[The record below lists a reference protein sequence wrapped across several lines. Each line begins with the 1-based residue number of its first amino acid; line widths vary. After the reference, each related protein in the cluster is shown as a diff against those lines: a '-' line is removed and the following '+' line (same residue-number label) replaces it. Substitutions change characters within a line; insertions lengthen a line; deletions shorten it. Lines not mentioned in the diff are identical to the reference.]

1 MPTSTYFPTL
11 HGGTAGEQGLIQDL
25 VDEQIKLFGSDV
37 KYIPRIMVQDSVMN
51 DVTLSRFTT
60 IYTVE
65 MLLQNVEGFG
75 GVGAELATKFGL
87 RVTDEATFIV
97 SVNRW
102 SEVDAANPAL
112 PDRPNEGDIIHYPL
126 TGDNYEIKFVEK
138 EMPFF
143 QLGKVYFYTITTE
156 IMERGNT
163 VFDTGDAA
171 VDQLEREAYTFPITL
186 INVTGTFAEGEDF
199 TSSGGGT
206 GTVVSFDSATGK
218 LIVVYPTGGFQEGE
232 TVTGPNGTGEIQTF
246 TTIQVESVQYDDNA
260 TIEFKADD
268 VIDFSERNPFGEI
281 GNKTGSF

>member
-1 MPTSTYFPTL
+1 MPTSTYFPAL

-51 DVTLSRFTT
+51 DVTLSKFTT

-102 SEVDAANPAL
+102 TEVDAANPAL

-156 IMERGNT
+156 LMERGNT

-186 INVTGTFAEGEDF
+186 INVTGTFSEGEDF

-206 GTVVSFDSATGK
+206 GTVVSFDAATGK
-218 LIVVYPTGGFQEGE
+218 LVVVYPTGGFQEGE
-232 TVTGPNGTGEIQTF
+232 TITGPNGTGEIQSF
-246 TTIQVESVQYDDNA
+246 TTITVESVQYDDNA
-260 TIEFKADD
+260 VIEFKADD
-268 VIDFSERNPFGEI
+268 VLDFSERNPFGEI

>member
-11 HGGTAGEQGLIQDL
+11 HGGTTGEQGLIQDL

-51 DVTLSRFTT
+51 DVTLSKFTT

-102 SEVDAANPAL
+102 SEVDTANPAL

-156 IMERGNT
+156 LMERGNT

-206 GTVVSFDSATGK
+206 GTVVSFDAATGK
-218 LIVVYPTGGFQEGE
+218 LVVVYPTGGFQEGE
-232 TVTGPNGTGEIQTF
+232 TVTGPNGTGEIQSF

-260 TIEFKADD
+260 VIEFKADD

>member
-1 MPTSTYFPTL
+1 MPTSTYFPAL

-51 DVTLSRFTT
+51 DVTLSKFTT

-102 SEVDAANPAL
+102 TEVDAANPAL

-156 IMERGNT
+156 LMERGNT

-186 INVTGTFAEGEDF
+186 INVTGTFSEGEDF

-206 GTVVSFDSATGK
+206 GTVVSFDAATGK
-218 LIVVYPTGGFQEGE
+218 LVVVYPTGGFQEGE
-232 TVTGPNGTGEIQTF
+232 TLTGPNGTGEIQSF

-260 TIEFKADD
+260 VIEFKADD

>member
-1 MPTSTYFPTL
+1 MPTSTYFPAL

-37 KYIPRIMVQDSVMN
+37 KYIPRIMVQDQVMN
-51 DVTLSRFTT
+51 DVTLSKFTT

-87 RVTDEATFIV
+87 RITDEATFIV

-102 SEVDAANPAL
+102 EEVDAANPAL

-163 VFDTGDAA
+163 IFDTGDAA

-186 INVTGTFAEGEDF
+186 TNVTGTFAEGEDF

-206 GTVVSFDSATGK
+206 GTVVSFDAATGK
-218 LIVVYPTGGFQEGE
+218 LVVVYPTGGFQEGE
-232 TVTGPNGTGEIQTF
+232 TVTGPNGTGEIQSF

-260 TIEFKADD
+260 VIEFKADD
-268 VIDFSERNPFGEI
+268 VLDFSERNPFGEI

>member
-1 MPTSTYFPTL
+1 MPTSTYFPAL

-51 DVTLSRFTT
+51 DVTLSKFTT

-102 SEVDAANPAL
+102 TEVDAANPAL

-156 IMERGNT
+156 LMERGNT

-186 INVTGTFAEGEDF
+186 VNVTGTFSEGEDF

-206 GTVVSFDSATGK
+206 GTVVSFDAATGK
-218 LIVVYPTGGFQEGE
+218 LVVVYPTGGFQEGE
-232 TVTGPNGTGEIQTF
+232 TVTGPNGTGEIQSF

-260 TIEFKADD
+260 VIEFKADD
-268 VIDFSERNPFGEI
+268 VLDFSERNPFGEI

>member
-1 MPTSTYFPTL
+1 MPTSTYFPAL

-51 DVTLSRFTT
+51 DVTLSKFTT

-102 SEVDAANPAL
+102 SEVDTANPAL

-143 QLGKVYFYTITTE
+143 QLGKVYFYSITTE

-206 GTVVSFDSATGK
+206 GTVVSFDAATGK
-218 LIVVYPTGGFQEGE
+218 LVVVYPTGGFQEGE
-232 TVTGPNGTGEIQTF
+232 TVTGPNGTGEIQSF

-260 TIEFKADD
+260 IIEFKADD

>member
-1 MPTSTYFPTL
+1 MPTSTYFPAL

-51 DVTLSRFTT
+51 DVTLSKFTT
-60 IYTVE
+60 VYTVE

-102 SEVDAANPAL
+102 TEVDAANPAL

-156 IMERGNT
+156 LMERGNT

-186 INVTGTFAEGEDF
+186 INVTGTFSEGEDF

-206 GTVVSFDSATGK
+206 GTVVSFDAATGK
-218 LIVVYPTGGFQEGE
+218 LVVVYPTGGFQEGE
-232 TVTGPNGTGEIQTF
+232 TVTGPNGTGEIQSF

-260 TIEFKADD
+260 VIEFKADD

>member
-1 MPTSTYFPTL
+1 MPTSTYFPAL

-51 DVTLSRFTT
+51 DVTLSKFTT

-102 SEVDAANPAL
+102 TEVDAANPAL

-156 IMERGNT
+156 LMERGNT

-186 INVTGTFAEGEDF
+186 VNVTGTFSEGEDF

-206 GTVVSFDSATGK
+206 GTVVSFDAATGK
-218 LIVVYPTGGFQEGE
+218 LVVVYPTGGFQEGE
-232 TVTGPNGTGEIQTF
+232 TVTGPNGTGEIQSF

-260 TIEFKADD
+260 VIEFKADD

>member
-1 MPTSTYFPTL
+1 MPTSTYFPAL

-156 IMERGNT
+156 LMERGNT

-206 GTVVSFDSATGK
+206 GTVVSFDAATGK
-218 LIVVYPTGGFQEGE
+218 LVVVYPTGGFQEGE
-232 TVTGPNGTGEIQTF
+232 TVTGPNGTGEIQSF

-260 TIEFKADD
+260 IIEFKADD

>member
-1 MPTSTYFPTL
+1 MPTSTYFPSL
-11 HGGTAGEQGLIQDL
+11 HGGTTGEQGLIQDL

-156 IMERGNT
+156 LMERGNT

-206 GTVVSFDSATGK
+206 GTVVSFDAATGK
-218 LIVVYPTGGFQEGE
+218 LVVVYPTGGFQEGE
-232 TVTGPNGTGEIQTF
+232 TVTGPNGTGEIQSF

-260 TIEFKADD
+260 IIEFKADD

>member
-1 MPTSTYFPTL
+1 MPTSTYFPAL
-11 HGGTAGEQGLIQDL
+11 HGGTTGEQGLIQDL

-51 DVTLSRFTT
+51 DVTLSKFTT

-87 RVTDEATFIV
+87 RGTDEATFIV

-102 SEVDAANPAL
+102 TEVDAANPAL

-156 IMERGNT
+156 LMERGNT

-186 INVTGTFAEGEDF
+186 INVTGTFSEGEDF

-206 GTVVSFDSATGK
+206 GTVVSFDAATGK
-218 LIVVYPTGGFQEGE
+218 LVVVYPTGGFQEGE
-232 TVTGPNGTGEIQTF
+232 TVTGPNGTGEIQSF

-260 TIEFKADD
+260 VIEFKADD

>member
-1 MPTSTYFPTL
+1 MPTSTYFPAL

-51 DVTLSRFTT
+51 DVTLSKFTT

-102 SEVDAANPAL
+102 TEVDAANPAL

-156 IMERGNT
+156 LMERGNT

-186 INVTGTFAEGEDF
+186 INVTGTFSEGEDF

-206 GTVVSFDSATGK
+206 GTVVSFDAATGK
-218 LIVVYPTGGFQEGE
+218 LVVVYPTGGFQEGE
-232 TVTGPNGTGEIQTF
+232 TVTGPNGTGEIQSF

-260 TIEFKADD
+260 VIEFKADD
-268 VIDFSERNPFGEI
+268 VHDFSERNPFGEI

>member
-1 MPTSTYFPTL
+1 MPTSTYFPAL

-51 DVTLSRFTT
+51 DVTLSKFTT

-102 SEVDAANPAL
+102 SEVDTANPAL
-112 PDRPNEGDIIHYPL
+112 PDRPSEGDIIHYPL

-186 INVTGTFAEGEDF
+186 TNITGTFAEGEDF
-199 TSSGGGT
+199 TSSGGGA
-206 GTVVSFDSATGK
+206 GTVVSFDAATGK
-218 LIVVYPTGGFQEGE
+218 LVVVYPTGGFQEGE
-232 TVTGPNGTGEIQTF
+232 TVTGPNGTGEIQSF
-246 TTIQVESVQYDDNA
+246 TTITVESVQYDDNA
-260 TIEFKADD
+260 VIEFKADD
-268 VIDFSERNPFGEI
+268 VLDFSERNPFGEI

>member
-1 MPTSTYFPTL
+1 MPTSTYFPAL

-51 DVTLSRFTT
+51 DVTLSKFTT

-102 SEVDAANPAL
+102 AEVDAANPAL

-143 QLGKVYFYTITTE
+143 QLGKVYFYSITTE

-186 INVTGTFAEGEDF
+186 VNVTGTFSEGEDF

-206 GTVVSFDSATGK
+206 GTVVSFDAATGK
-218 LIVVYPTGGFQEGE
+218 LVVVYPTGGFQEGE
-232 TVTGPNGTGEIQTF
+232 TVTGPNGTGEIQSF

-260 TIEFKADD
+260 VIEFKADD

>member
-1 MPTSTYFPTL
+1 MPTSTYFPAL

-102 SEVDAANPAL
+102 TEVDAANPAL

-186 INVTGTFAEGEDF
+186 TNVTGTFAEGEDF

-206 GTVVSFDSATGK
+206 GTVVSFDAATGK

>member
-1 MPTSTYFPTL
+1 MPTSTYFPSL
-11 HGGTAGEQGLIQDL
+11 HGGTTGEQGLIQDL

-37 KYIPRIMVQDSVMN
+37 KYIPRIMVQDQVMN
-51 DVTLSRFTT
+51 DVTLSKFTT

-87 RVTDEATFIV
+87 RVTDEATFVV

-102 SEVDAANPAL
+102 SEVDAANPSL
-112 PDRPNEGDIIHYPL
+112 PDRPSEGDIIHYPL

-186 INVTGTFAEGEDF
+186 TNVTGTFAEGEDF

-206 GTVVSFDSATGK
+206 GTVVSFDAATGK

>member
-1 MPTSTYFPTL
+1 MPTSTYFPAL
-11 HGGTAGEQGLIQDL
+11 HGGTTGEQGLIQDL

-51 DVTLSRFTT
+51 DVTLSKFTT

-102 SEVDAANPAL
+102 TEVDAANPAL

-156 IMERGNT
+156 LMERGNT

-186 INVTGTFAEGEDF
+186 INVTGTFSEGEDF

-206 GTVVSFDSATGK
+206 GTVVSFDAATGK
-218 LIVVYPTGGFQEGE
+218 LVVVYPTGGFQEGE
-232 TVTGPNGTGEIQTF
+232 TVTGPNGTGEIQSF

-260 TIEFKADD
+260 VIEFKADD

>member
-11 HGGTAGEQGLIQDL
+11 HGGTTGEQGLIQDL

-51 DVTLSRFTT
+51 DVTLSKFTT

-102 SEVDAANPAL
+102 SEVDTANPAL
-112 PDRPNEGDIIHYPL
+112 PDRPSEGDIIHYPL

-171 VDQLEREAYTFPITL
+171 VDQLELSL
-186 INVTGTFAEGEDF
+186 IH
-199 TSSGGGT
+199 
-206 GTVVSFDSATGK
+206 
-218 LIVVYPTGGFQEGE
+218 I
-232 TVTGPNGTGEIQTF
+232 
-246 TTIQVESVQYDDNA
+246 
-260 TIEFKADD
+260 
-268 VIDFSERNPFGEI
+268 
-281 GNKTGSF
+281 